1 MTLKSLKIEHPCYGP
16 NKDKFI
22 AVVQLQEP
30 DNHHNSISLELSPEA
45 SLRLLAVAREELIL
59 ATHDAATEL
68 EIRLR
73 QSIPSPALLT
83 A

>member
-1 MTLKSLKIEHPCYGP
+1 MTLKSLQIDLKGYGEHKG
-16 NKDKFI
+16 KFM
-22 AVVQLQEP
+22 AVVQLQDP
-30 DNHHNSISLELSPEA
+30 DNHYNSISLELSPEA
-45 SLRLLAVAREELIL
+45 SLRLLTVAREELIL

-68 EIRLR
+68 ETRLR